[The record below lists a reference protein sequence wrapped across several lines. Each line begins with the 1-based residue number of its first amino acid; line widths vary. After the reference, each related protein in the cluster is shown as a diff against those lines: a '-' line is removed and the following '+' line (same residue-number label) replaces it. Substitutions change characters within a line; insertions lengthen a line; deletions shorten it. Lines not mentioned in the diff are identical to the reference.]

1 MRVARQSHGHGA
13 LWKSRIQGVRQ
24 IERAASDFE
33 QQCQQ
38 HMNRFFAEWP
48 NVNLQE
54 KANKV
59 LRMLRA
65 SPKPLSGKAAG

>member
-1 MRVARQSHGHGA
+1 M
-13 LWKSRIQGVRQ
+13 
-24 IERAASDFE
+24 D
-33 QQCQQ
+33 
-38 HMNRFFAEWP
+38 RFFAEWP
-48 NVNLQE
+48 NGNLQE